1 MISPRTL
8 GIVLAAAA
16 AVACG
21 GPADQSPASAGPA
34 SETGAPAVAP
44 ARLQRVTPIL
54 VVEAIEPV
62 LPFWEAL
69 GFAQASPSW
78 VDGKLVFVSMAKDG
92 LELHYHTK
100 ADMEVSIPAAADML
114 ADTTSLVYLTVDN
127 LDRIVAGLGDAE
139 VVIPRRRTAWGAD
152 EIYVKEPGGNVI
164 AFAAFGR

>member
-1 MISPRTL
+1 MISPRIL

-21 GPADQSPASAGPA
+21 GPAEQSGPA
-34 SETGAPAVAP
+34 GAGQPAGGPAVAP
-44 ARLQRVTPIL
+44 ATLQRVTPIL
-54 VVEAIEPV
+54 VVDAIEPA

-78 VDGKLVFVSMAKDG
+78 VDGKLNFVSLAKDG

-100 ADMEVSIPAAADML
+100 ADLEGTIPAAAGML
-114 ADTTSLVYLTVDN
+114 ADTTSLVYLTVDD
-127 LDRIVAGLGDAE
+127 LDRVVAGLGDAE

-152 EIYVKEPGGNVI
+152 EIYVREPGGNVI
-164 AFAAFGR
+164 AFAAYGR